1 MEEIEKIFR
10 KEFFAKSII
19 NSIVV
24 VLLGILPFSMALYLT
39 GPWKKITVL
48 IIVVFIIICYFF
60 IYMCFMSIV
69 RTTFETESKD
79 KLEEYATKIREC
91 SFISKEIYYYE
102 KLFVFGSIIGPIPI
116 RYSDILKITVKKCGE
131 IDLQNGMEKKEKEI
145 TYKTIN
151 KLSAFFKNDIR
162 DEDLLKHLLK
172 LKNENEN
179 IIIKFEKR
187 GNKLWL
193 SELI

>member
-187 GNKLWL
+187 GNKL
-193 SELI
+193 